1 MVGTKVTIGC
11 RATKMLK
18 YVNNLIRVEMR
29 DGYFALSQIFI
40 VANDFDLYSR
50 SFIGKLLAYD
60 VQMNLVLSEAEEV
73 INHGKNKKL
82 PPLPS
87 MLPSLWGRPLQN
99 RFEARKP

>member
-40 VANDFDLYSR
+40 VANDFDLYS
-50 SFIGKLLAYD
+50 
-60 VQMNLVLSEAEEV
+60 
-73 INHGKNKKL
+73 
-82 PPLPS
+82 
-87 MLPSLWGRPLQN
+87 
-99 RFEARKP
+99 